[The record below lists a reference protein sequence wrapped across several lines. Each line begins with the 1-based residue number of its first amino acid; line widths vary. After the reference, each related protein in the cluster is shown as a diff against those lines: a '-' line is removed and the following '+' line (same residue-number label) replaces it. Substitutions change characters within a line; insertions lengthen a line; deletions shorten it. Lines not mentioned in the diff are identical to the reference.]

1 MTLTLDDVRNKR
13 FRMARKSGYEVL
25 EVDEFVDEVE
35 ESFAQLVEENQ
46 NLKKQVEALKAAP
59 PVLLRLLT
67 PWLRLRQFSHPHL
80 GSLLRYRLRCPAAI
94 VVTTGKEA
102 SAAVVRLVEMST
114 EQAERLVEE
123 ATEDANRIR
132 EEANRTAHQLTTD
145 ARTRAERV
153 ESEARVNAERLQA
166 DALSRAEKLDREI
179 EGRRGEM
186 FGDLERQR
194 DDLTAA
200 VSALRNF
207 ETAYRTNLTTHLRR
221 QIETLE
227 SGRAEPV
234 DVPEVASVGEKNSNG
249 TPGQPGR
256 SSLSEKMLQAS
267 AVVPAT
273 PHASTLCW
281 GTSASWSHIDQR
293 DRARYGGPCV
303 VVTEWRQ
310 SRRQTPADITTSSEP
325 RKPTDQLEIDN
336 HGWKFR
342 EKSARV
348 VEESAFAAYCLCVT
362 YPFQPCTK
370 KWGAHDHR

>member
-35 ESFAQLVEENQ
+35 ESFAQLIEENQ
-46 NLKKQVEALKAAP
+46 NLKKQIEALKAAP
-59 PVLLRLLT
+59 P
-67 PWLRLRQFSHPHL
+67 PQQPIA
-80 GSLLRYRLRCPAAI
+80 PAAPTVQAPQPRQPAPPQTASAQPQSGTI

-166 DALSRAEKLDREI
+166 DAHSRAEKLDREI
-179 EGRRGEM
+179 ESRRGEL

-194 DDLTAA
+194 DDLTASVA
-200 VSALRNF
+200 ALRNF
-207 ETAYRTNLTTHLRR
+207 EAAYRTNLTTHLRK

-227 SGRAEPV
+227 AGRAEPAEIPDTV
-234 DVPEVASVGEKNSNG
+234 RDAKPTESNSNG
-249 TPGQPGR
+249 ISTAQQAEHGGDEQPQHRGEAPSYSGSPGSNTPRLDALLG
-256 SSLSEKMLQAS
+256 
-267 AVVPAT
+267 
-273 PHASTLCW
+273 
-281 GTSASWSHIDQR
+281 DQR
-293 DRARYGGPCV
+293 
-303 VVTEWRQ
+303 
-310 SRRQTPADITTSSEP
+310 
-325 RKPTDQLEIDN
+325 
-336 HGWKFR
+336 
-342 EKSARV
+342 
-348 VEESAFAAYCLCVT
+348 
-362 YPFQPCTK
+362 
-370 KWGAHDHR
+370 

>member
-35 ESFAQLVEENQ
+35 ESFAQLIQENQ
-46 NLKKQVEALKAAP
+46 NLKKQIEALKAAP
-59 PVLLRLLT
+59 PPQQRIAPAAPTVQA
-67 PWLRLRQFSHPHL
+67 PQPRQPAPSHSPVAQPQS
-80 GSLLRYRLRCPAAI
+80 GAI

-194 DDLTAA
+194 HDLTAA
-200 VSALRNF
+200 VATLRNF
-207 ETAYRTNLTTHLRR
+207 EAAYRANLTTHLRK

-234 DVPEVASVGEKNSNG
+234 EVPDVVRELKASESTSNG
-249 TPGQPGR
+249 INTPQQGERGAADQPQRREGAPSYSG
-256 SSLSEKMLQAS
+256 SSGSN
-267 AVVPAT
+267 T
-273 PHASTLCW
+273 PRLDALL
-281 GTSASWSHIDQR
+281 GDQR
-293 DRARYGGPCV
+293 
-303 VVTEWRQ
+303 
-310 SRRQTPADITTSSEP
+310 
-325 RKPTDQLEIDN
+325 
-336 HGWKFR
+336 
-342 EKSARV
+342 
-348 VEESAFAAYCLCVT
+348 
-362 YPFQPCTK
+362 
-370 KWGAHDHR
+370 

>member
-35 ESFAQLVEENQ
+35 ESFAQLIEENQ

-59 PVLLRLLT
+59 P
-67 PWLRLRQFSHPHL
+67 PQHPVA
-80 GSLLRYRLRCPAAI
+80 PAAPTVQAPPPRQPAVPQPQSGRI

-166 DALSRAEKLDREI
+166 DALGRAEKLDREI
-179 EGRRGEM
+179 EARRGEM

-200 VSALRNF
+200 VASLRNF
-207 ETAYRTNLTTHLRR
+207 ETAYRTNLTSHLRE

-227 SGRAEPV
+227 SGRAEPGEIP
-234 DVPEVASVGEKNSNG
+234 DVVRELKPVEGHANGIVSGQGEHG
-249 TPGQPGR
+249 GG
-256 SSLSEKMLQAS
+256 
-267 AVVPAT
+267 
-273 PHASTLCW
+273 
-281 GTSASWSHIDQR
+281 DQR
-293 DRARYGGPCV
+293 EDAPSYSGGP
-303 VVTEWRQ
+303 
-310 SRRQTPADITTSSEP
+310 SSNTPRLDALLG
-325 RKPTDQLEIDN
+325 DQ
-336 HGWKFR
+336 R
-342 EKSARV
+342 
-348 VEESAFAAYCLCVT
+348 
-362 YPFQPCTK
+362 
-370 KWGAHDHR
+370 

>member
-35 ESFAQLVEENQ
+35 ESFAQLIEENQ
-46 NLKKQVEALKAAP
+46 NLKKQVDALKAAP
-59 PVLLRLLT
+59 P
-67 PWLRLRQFSHPHL
+67 PPQPQAAAPQQA
-80 GSLLRYRLRCPAAI
+80 PAQQQRPVAAPMPPQGAI

-166 DALSRAEKLDREI
+166 DAHSRAEKLDREI
-179 EGRRGEM
+179 ESRRGEM

-207 ETAYRTNLTTHLRR
+207 EAAYRTNLTTHLRK

-227 SGRAEPV
+227 AGRAEPGEIP
-234 DVPEVASVGEKNSNG
+234 DVVRDAKPTESNSNG
-249 TPGQPGR
+249 ISTGQQGEHGGADQPQHRGEAPSYSGGPGSNTPRLDALLG
-256 SSLSEKMLQAS
+256 
-267 AVVPAT
+267 
-273 PHASTLCW
+273 
-281 GTSASWSHIDQR
+281 DQR
-293 DRARYGGPCV
+293 
-303 VVTEWRQ
+303 
-310 SRRQTPADITTSSEP
+310 
-325 RKPTDQLEIDN
+325 
-336 HGWKFR
+336 
-342 EKSARV
+342 
-348 VEESAFAAYCLCVT
+348 
-362 YPFQPCTK
+362 
-370 KWGAHDHR
+370 

>member
-35 ESFAQLVEENQ
+35 ESFAQLIEENQ
-46 NLKKQVEALKAAP
+46 NLKKQIEALKAAP
-59 PVLLRLLT
+59 P
-67 PWLRLRQFSHPHL
+67 PQQPIA
-80 GSLLRYRLRCPAAI
+80 PAAPTVQAPQPRQPAPPQTASAQPQSGTI

-166 DALSRAEKLDREI
+166 DAHSRAEKLDREI
-179 EGRRGEM
+179 ESRRGEM

-200 VSALRNF
+200 VAALRNF
-207 ETAYRTNLTTHLRR
+207 EAAYRTNLTTHLRK

-227 SGRAEPV
+227 AGRAEPGEIP
-234 DVPEVASVGEKNSNG
+234 DVVRDAKPTESNSNG
-249 TPGQPGR
+249 ISTGQQGEHGGADQPQQRGEAPSYSGSPCSNTPRLDALLG
-256 SSLSEKMLQAS
+256 
-267 AVVPAT
+267 
-273 PHASTLCW
+273 
-281 GTSASWSHIDQR
+281 DQR
-293 DRARYGGPCV
+293 
-303 VVTEWRQ
+303 
-310 SRRQTPADITTSSEP
+310 
-325 RKPTDQLEIDN
+325 
-336 HGWKFR
+336 
-342 EKSARV
+342 
-348 VEESAFAAYCLCVT
+348 
-362 YPFQPCTK
+362 
-370 KWGAHDHR
+370 

>member
-35 ESFAQLVEENQ
+35 ESFAQLIEENQ
-46 NLKKQVEALKAAP
+46 NLKKQIEALKAAP
-59 PVLLRLLT
+59 P
-67 PWLRLRQFSHPHL
+67 PQQPIA
-80 GSLLRYRLRCPAAI
+80 PAAPTVQAPQPRQPAPPQPAPAQPQSGTI

-166 DALSRAEKLDREI
+166 DAHSRAEKLDREI
-179 EGRRGEM
+179 ESRRGEM

-200 VSALRNF
+200 VGALRNF
-207 ETAYRTNLTTHLRR
+207 EAAYRTNLTTHLRK

-234 DVPEVASVGEKNSNG
+234 EIPDTVRDAKPTESNSNG
-249 TPGQPGR
+249 ISTGQQGEHGGADQPQNRGEAPSYSGSPGSNTPRLDALLG
-256 SSLSEKMLQAS
+256 
-267 AVVPAT
+267 
-273 PHASTLCW
+273 
-281 GTSASWSHIDQR
+281 DQR
-293 DRARYGGPCV
+293 
-303 VVTEWRQ
+303 
-310 SRRQTPADITTSSEP
+310 
-325 RKPTDQLEIDN
+325 
-336 HGWKFR
+336 
-342 EKSARV
+342 
-348 VEESAFAAYCLCVT
+348 
-362 YPFQPCTK
+362 
-370 KWGAHDHR
+370 

>member
-35 ESFAQLVEENQ
+35 ESFAQLLEENQ
-46 NLKKQVEALKAAP
+46 NLKKQVEALKSAP
-59 PVLLRLLT
+59 PVAAPAPQT
-67 PWLRLRQFSHPHL
+67 MAPPPTVQPPPPPRQ
-80 GSLLRYRLRCPAAI
+80 PAPAQPMSGTI

-186 FGDLERQR
+186 FGDLEKQR

-200 VSALRNF
+200 VAALRNF
-207 ETAYRTNLTTHLRR
+207 EAAYRTNLTTHLRR

-227 SGRAEPV
+227 SGRSEPV
-234 DVPEVASVGEKNSNG
+234 DVPDVIGELKPPENTSNG
-249 TPGQPGR
+249 TAQAGELGGADQPQREEAPSFSGGG
-256 SSLSEKMLQAS
+256 SPSN
-267 AVVPAT
+267 T
-273 PHASTLCW
+273 PRLDALL
-281 GTSASWSHIDQR
+281 GDQR
-293 DRARYGGPCV
+293 
-303 VVTEWRQ
+303 
-310 SRRQTPADITTSSEP
+310 
-325 RKPTDQLEIDN
+325 
-336 HGWKFR
+336 
-342 EKSARV
+342 
-348 VEESAFAAYCLCVT
+348 
-362 YPFQPCTK
+362 
-370 KWGAHDHR
+370 

>member
-35 ESFAQLVEENQ
+35 ESFAQLIEENQ
-46 NLKKQVEALKAAP
+46 NLKKQIEALKAAP
-59 PVLLRLLT
+59 P
-67 PWLRLRQFSHPHL
+67 PAQQPIA
-80 GSLLRYRLRCPAAI
+80 PAAPTVQAPQPRPAAPSHTPMAQPQSGTI

-166 DALSRAEKLDREI
+166 DAHSRAEKLDREI
-179 EGRRGEM
+179 ESRRGEM

-200 VSALRNF
+200 VASLRNF
-207 ETAYRTNLTTHLRR
+207 EAAYRANLTTHLRK

-227 SGRAEPV
+227 TGRAEPGEIP
-234 DVPEVASVGEKNSNG
+234 DVVRELKPSENTPNGINTGQQGEHGGADQPQRREEAPSYRGGPGSN
-249 TPGQPGR
+249 TPRLDALLG
-256 SSLSEKMLQAS
+256 
-267 AVVPAT
+267 
-273 PHASTLCW
+273 
-281 GTSASWSHIDQR
+281 DQR
-293 DRARYGGPCV
+293 
-303 VVTEWRQ
+303 
-310 SRRQTPADITTSSEP
+310 
-325 RKPTDQLEIDN
+325 
-336 HGWKFR
+336 
-342 EKSARV
+342 
-348 VEESAFAAYCLCVT
+348 
-362 YPFQPCTK
+362 
-370 KWGAHDHR
+370 

>member
-35 ESFAQLVEENQ
+35 ESFAQLLEENQ
-46 NLKKQVEALKAAP
+46 NLKKQVQALKAAP
-59 PVLLRLLT
+59 PIAAAAPHT
-67 PWLRLRQFSHPHL
+67 MAPPPPPQPPAPRQPAPPIQPAS
-80 GSLLRYRLRCPAAI
+80 GSI

-114 EQAERLVEE
+114 EQAERLVVE

-194 DDLTAA
+194 DNLTAA
-200 VSALRNF
+200 VGALRSF
-207 ETAYRTNLTTHLRR
+207 EAAYRTNLATHLRR

-227 SGRAEPV
+227 SSRAEPV
-234 DVPEVASVGEKNSNG
+234 DVPEVMHELKSTENNANG
-249 TPGQPGR
+249 TAQQGEPQREDAPSFSGG
-256 SSLSEKMLQAS
+256 SSPSN
-267 AVVPAT
+267 T
-273 PHASTLCW
+273 PRLDALL
-281 GTSASWSHIDQR
+281 GDQR
-293 DRARYGGPCV
+293 
-303 VVTEWRQ
+303 
-310 SRRQTPADITTSSEP
+310 
-325 RKPTDQLEIDN
+325 
-336 HGWKFR
+336 
-342 EKSARV
+342 
-348 VEESAFAAYCLCVT
+348 
-362 YPFQPCTK
+362 
-370 KWGAHDHR
+370 

>member
-35 ESFAQLVEENQ
+35 ESFAQLLEENL
-46 NLKKQVEALKAAP
+46 NLKKQVQALKAAP
-59 PVLLRLLT
+59 PVAAPPPRAMT
-67 PWLRLRQFSHPHL
+67 PAPTVQPPAPRQ
-80 GSLLRYRLRCPAAI
+80 PAPPPQPASGTI

-114 EQAERLVEE
+114 EQAERLVGE

-186 FGDLERQR
+186 FGDLEKQR

-200 VSALRNF
+200 VEALRSF
-207 ETAYRTNLTTHLRR
+207 EAAYRTNLTSHLRR
-221 QIETLE
+221 QIESLE

-234 DVPEVASVGEKNSNG
+234 DVPEVIRELKPTEANPNG
-249 TPGQPGR
+249 TAQLGDQPQREDAPSFSRGG
-256 SSLSEKMLQAS
+256 SPSN
-267 AVVPAT
+267 T
-273 PHASTLCW
+273 PRLDALL
-281 GTSASWSHIDQR
+281 GDQR
-293 DRARYGGPCV
+293 
-303 VVTEWRQ
+303 
-310 SRRQTPADITTSSEP
+310 
-325 RKPTDQLEIDN
+325 
-336 HGWKFR
+336 
-342 EKSARV
+342 
-348 VEESAFAAYCLCVT
+348 
-362 YPFQPCTK
+362 
-370 KWGAHDHR
+370 